1 MTSVGLGLVGE
12 VSRDC
17 EDRTRDDSRDEDMSS
32 LVLTYG
38 GLYIEEV
45 IL

>member
-1 MTSVGLGLVGE
+1 MTSVGLRLVGE
-12 VSRDC
+12 VRI
-17 EDRTRDDSRDEDMSS
+17 RDDSRYEGMSS